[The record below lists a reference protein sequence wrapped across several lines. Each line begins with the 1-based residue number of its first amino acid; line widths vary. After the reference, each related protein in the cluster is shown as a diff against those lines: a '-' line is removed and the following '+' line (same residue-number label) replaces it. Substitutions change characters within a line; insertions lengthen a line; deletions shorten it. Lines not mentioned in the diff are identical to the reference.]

1 MVNSREYMISHG
13 PPRGAEVLFL
23 VYLSRIG
30 KCDRFHSRIVGWAV
44 ASQGIGNQG

>member
-1 MVNSREYMISHG
+1 MATKGEELISHG

-30 KCDRFHSRIVGWAV
+30 KCDRFHSRILGWAV
-44 ASQGIGNQG
+44 ASQGIGKQP